1 MKQNDRLRQI
11 IVLASA
17 TIALIGGFIG
27 SGAAGGKPIAE
38 ASGGALSAD
47 ATPVA
52 PDGPAFAIWSV
63 IYAGL
68 IAYAIWQALPA
79 QKTAERHRRLG
90 YPIVLSLL
98 LNAAWI
104 LSVQFDLLWA
114 SVPVIALL
122 LVVLIGAF
130 RITLASRPRNLIDAI
145 VTDGTVGLY
154 LGWVTIATV
163 ANVAAVLAAA
173 GFDGFGLSPDAWGV
187 ILIIVAGFIGMGLA
201 VYSKGRLAPSASLSW
216 GIAWVAVGRLTGD
229 LLSTPTAITAIVVVI
244 AIWLVTI
251 IVRVRAPRPLP
262 ERDRATAS
270 VR

>member
-1 MKQNDRLRQI
+1 MSQNDRLRQI
-11 IVLASA
+11 VVLASA

-27 SGAAGGKPIAE
+27 SGAAGGQPIAE

-90 YPIVLSLL
+90 YPVVLSLL

-104 LSVQFDLLWA
+104 LSVQFDVLWA
-114 SVPVIALL
+114 SLPVIVILL
-122 LVVLIGAF
+122 LVLIWAF
-130 RITLASRPRNLIDAI
+130 RITRASRPRTVVDAI

-163 ANVAAVLAAA
+163 ANTAAVLKAA
-173 GFDGFGLSPDAWGV
+173 GFDGFGLSPDTWGV
-187 ILIIVAGFIGMGLA
+187 ILIVAAGLIGMGLA
-201 VYSKGRLAPSASLSW
+201 LYSRGRLAPSASLSW
-216 GIAWVAVGRLTGD
+216 GIAWVAVGRLAGD
-229 LLSTPTAITAIVVVI
+229 LRSTPTAITAIIAVVAIVLVTVI
-244 AIWLVTI
+244 A
-251 IVRVRAPRPLP
+251 RVRAPRPLP
-262 ERDRATAS
+262 ERRTTAT
-270 VR
+270 R

>member
-11 IVLASA
+11 TVLVSA
-17 TIALIGGFIG
+17 ILALIGAFIG
-27 SGAAGGKPIAE
+27 SGAAGGTPIAE

-52 PDGPAFAIWSV
+52 PDGPAFGIWSV

-68 IAYAIWQALPA
+68 IAYAIWQLLPT
-79 QKTAERHRRLG
+79 QKTAQRHRRLG
-90 YPIVLSLL
+90 YPIALSLI

-114 SVPVIALL
+114 SVPVIVVLL
-122 LVVLIGAF
+122 IVLIGAF
-130 RITLASRPRNLIDAI
+130 RLTLGSRPRNIVDGI

-173 GFDGFGLSPDAWGV
+173 GFDGFGISPDVWGV
-187 ILIIVAGFIGMGLA
+187 ILIIVAGFIGIGLA
-201 VYSKGRLAPSASLSW
+201 LYSHGRLAPSAALSW

-229 LLSTPTAITAIVVVI
+229 LLSPPTAIASIVVVVALVLATVI
-244 AIWLVTI
+244 A
-251 IVRVRAPRPLP
+251 RVRAPRPLP
-262 ERDRATAS
+262 ERTAA
-270 VR
+270 RR